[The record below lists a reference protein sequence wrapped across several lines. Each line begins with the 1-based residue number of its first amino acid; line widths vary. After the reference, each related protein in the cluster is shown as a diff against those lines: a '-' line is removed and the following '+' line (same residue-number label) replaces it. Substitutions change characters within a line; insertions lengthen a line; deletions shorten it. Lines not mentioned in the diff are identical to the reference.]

1 MNNDSKSIT
10 CSNNSERPI
19 FIFGCPRSGTSL
31 LSQILNSHPRIAIP
45 YESHIYNTFFAWLK
59 YYGDL
64 EVAKNRE
71 RLVDDIFSTD
81 VFNDWFPAPNRNHTL
96 NYIHRY
102 DFHGVFEAIMSA
114 WANDQGKQR
123 WGEKTPAHLFYWREI
138 LDGFPNVQIIHIVRD
153 GRDCALSWKKSRMGP
168 KHIYPTALKWVK
180 HLETIDELKTV
191 LKPDS
196 FLEIKYEELVSN
208 TEFTVRKICDF
219 LEEKYTPEMLN
230 YYKDEVPYK
239 TDKQNLQNLARP
251 IIANNAEKWRTKM
264 TNRQLQIFEAI
275 AGSTLRKYGYA
286 TELESPTISTLEQF
300 KYQYIEHPPLKLW
313 AMLKNTKGQIDGLIQ
328 LKIYL
333 KIRFGL

>member
-10 CSNNSERPI
+10 SSKNSERPI

-45 YESHIYNTFFAWLK
+45 YESHIYNTFYAWLK

-71 RLVDDIFSTD
+71 RLVDDIFTTD
-81 VFNDWFPAPNRNHTL
+81 VFNDWFPAPNRHHTL
-96 NYIHRY
+96 DYIHRY
-102 DFHGVFEAIMSA
+102 DFHGIFEAIMSA
-114 WANDQGKQR
+114 WANAQGKQR

-191 LKPDS
+191 LKPNS
-196 FLEIKYEELVSN
+196 FFEIKYEELVSN
-208 TEFTVRKICDF
+208 TEFTVRKICEF
-219 LEEKYTPEMLN
+219 IGEKYTPEMLN
-230 YYKDEVPYK
+230 FYNAKVPYK

-251 IIANNAEKWRTKM
+251 IITDNAEKWRKKM
-264 TNRQLQIFEAI
+264 TTSQLNIFEAI
-275 AGSTLRKYGYA
+275 AGSTLRQYGYA
-286 TELESPTISTLEQF
+286 TELEAPTISTLEQF

-333 KIRFGL
+333 KIRLGL